1 MTSNMPE
8 NPVGNQ
14 VIRVSIAL
22 GVLVTLAVP
31 LRLLARWKS
40 KAKFALD
47 DALIIISVI
56 PQYVMIAIGVLGSS
70 CDHCLITSKLTV
82 LQGSA
87 TQDWVYL
94 LRSFPPSN

>member
-40 KAKFALD
+40 KAKFAMD
-47 DALIIISVI
+47 DVLIIISVL
-56 PQYVMIAIGVLGSS
+56 PQYVMVTLGVLGSS
-70 CDHCLITSKLTV
+70 FDHCLIISKLTSCRGP
-82 LQGSA
+82 QRRNGF
-87 TQDWVYL
+87 TC
-94 LRSFPPSN
+94 